1 MSLLNGREQFAII
14 SYYDCGPV
22 FGRARNL
29 CVFPEKRKCGYSYLG
44 DTYQCPPGHQN
55 TFFTGSREFTVTD
68 VEAWTLPLTNNRTVN
83 NNNNNNN
90 NLKKKKCTKENCG
103 KMTIQRLLITIIKSI
118 KKLIKK

>member
-55 TFFTGSREFTVTD
+55 IRSSQAVENSPSQTSRCLDFAID
-68 VEAWTLPLTNNRTVN
+68 
-83 NNNNNNN
+83 
-90 NLKKKKCTKENCG
+90 K
-103 KMTIQRLLITIIKSI
+103 
-118 KKLIKK
+118 